1 MRQRLPLLAGIF
13 AIMALSN
20 AIVPVLPSFAEEAI
34 WLQSA
39 IYSAYFLGAFLTVLP
54 AGILADRVGNVVLI
68 RTGLLLTVASGILM
82 VIYPLAL
89 PVFLAR
95 CLEGIG
101 AGLFVSSA
109 LSWVNSQADHVR
121 LSGYFIAALNIG
133 LVSGLLGT
141 GWLAESAGRL
151 GGMILFTAIA
161 GISLFSSAFVRKSE
175 ADMRARGDLRS
186 IITGNFWLFLSAVI
200 LTGITGVVTAL
211 YPEYT
216 GESAA
221 LLSIQIGTMYMATI
235 VTSIIA
241 PQFRLQPVPTIR
253 LASVAMAAGLF
264 WCYLAPP
271 FGTAAILAGF
281 ALIGGFAGFAINAQL
296 AYLAEAGVKQG
307 SVMGLYNTSSYAGLT
322 FLPFIAGIL
331 TELDLFA
338 PDRFLP
344 AFLVMAFITGSTALF
359 IGRCACKRAI

>member
-1 MRQRLPLLAGIF
+1 MRQRLPLLAGVF

-20 AIVPVLPSFAEEAI
+20 AIVPVLPSFAEAAI

-54 AGILADRVGNVVLI
+54 AGVLADRVGNVVLI
-68 RTGLLLTVASGILM
+68 RTGLLLTVASGVAI
-82 VIYPLAL
+82 IAYPLAL
-89 PVFLAR
+89 PVFIAR
-95 CLEGIG
+95 CIEGIG

-121 LSGYFIAALNIG
+121 LSGYFIAALNLG

-141 GWLAESAGRL
+141 GWLAGSAGRL
-151 GGMILFTAIA
+151 GGMVLFTAIA
-161 GISLFSSAFVRKSE
+161 GVSLLSSAAIRKSE
-175 ADMRARGDLRS
+175 ADVRARGDLRS
-186 IITGNFWLFLSAVI
+186 ILAANFWLFLSAVV

-241 PQFRLQPVPTIR
+241 PRLPLQPVPTIR
-253 LASVAMAAGLF
+253 LSAVAMAAGLF
-264 WCYLAPP
+264 WCYAAPP
-271 FGTAAILAGF
+271 LGTAAILAGF
-281 ALIGGFAGFAINAQL
+281 AVIGGFAGFAINAQL

-331 TELDLFA
+331 TELDLYA

-344 AFLVMAFITGSTALF
+344 AFLVMTLITASMAYF
-359 IGRCACKRAI
+359 IGRCACRRAF

>member
-1 MRQRLPLLAGIF
+1 MRQSLPLLAGIF

-34 WLQSA
+34 WIQST
-39 IYSAYFLGAFLTVLP
+39 IFSAYFLGAFLTVLP
-54 AGILADRVGNVVLI
+54 AGVIADRVGNVLLI
-68 RTGLLLTVASGILM
+68 RTGLFLTLASGVAI
-82 VIYPLAL
+82 VAFPFAL
-89 PVFLAR
+89 PVFIAR
-95 CLEGIG
+95 CIEGIG

-109 LSWVNSQADHVR
+109 LSWVNSQTDHVR
-121 LSGYFIAALNIG
+121 LSGHFIAALNLG

-151 GGMILFTAIA
+151 GGMVLFTAIA
-161 GISLFSSAFVRKSE
+161 GISLISILVVKKSE
-175 ADMRARGDLRS
+175 ADLRARGDVRS
-186 IITGNFWLFLSAVI
+186 IIAANFWLFLSAVI

-221 LLSIQIGTMYMATI
+221 LLSIQIGTMYTATI
-235 VTSIIA
+235 ITSIIA
-241 PQFRLQPVPTIR
+241 PRLPLQPVPTIR
-253 LASVAMAAGLF
+253 LSAVAMAAGLF

-271 FGTAAILAGF
+271 FGTIAVFAGF
-281 ALIGGFAGFAINAQL
+281 AVIGGFAGFAINAQL
-296 AYLAEAGVKQG
+296 AFLAESGVKQG
-307 SVMGLYNTSSYAGLT
+307 SVMGLYNTSTYAGLT
-322 FLPFIAGIL
+322 FLPFFAGII

-344 AFLVMAFITGSTALF
+344 AFLVMALITASMAYF
-359 IGRCACKRAI
+359 IGRCTCRRAG